1 MYRPL
6 SKQNENING
15 GKQWKTGKK
24 IKTRKNVGGTKQYHS
39 GCSFILNQDEKC
51 NQFNNGKQ
59 PWDKK
64 GPL

>member
-1 MYRPL
+1 MEAN
-6 SKQNENING
+6 S
-15 GKQWKTGKK
+15 GKRKK
-24 IKTRKNVGGTKQYHS
+24 RKTRKNVGGTKQYHS

-59 PWDKK
+59 SWDKK